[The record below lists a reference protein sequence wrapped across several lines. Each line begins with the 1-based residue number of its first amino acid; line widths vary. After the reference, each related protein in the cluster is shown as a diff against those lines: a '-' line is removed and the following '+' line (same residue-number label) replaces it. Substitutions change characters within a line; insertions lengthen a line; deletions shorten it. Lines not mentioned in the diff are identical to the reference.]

1 MPLTECCMS
10 GCVNCV
16 YTVYSDDLQGY
27 VAALDAA
34 REALEAA
41 RIPKTEWPDEV
52 AKQGR
57 GEDVKGEEVQKTE
70 DAMDPAMNAFFA

>member
-1 MPLTECCMS
+1 MPSTDCCMS

-16 YTVYSDDLQGY
+16 YTVYSEELEGY
-27 VAALDAA
+27 VEALDAA

-41 RIPKTEWPDEV
+41 YIPKTEWPDEV

-57 GEDVKGEEVQKTE
+57 REDVMGEEMQNTE
-70 DAMDPAMNAFFA
+70 DAMDPAMSAFFA